1 MSLKMVFT
9 IILFLVAGNA
19 AFADHNHQHK
29 KPVTMQMR
37 AQHRTMDS
45 ISEEW
50 TVAKKSIKAGDL
62 ICADKAL
69 QTILDKSSYMEKFEG
84 YKNADRRVQFIS
96 EYHLFVDYVKKL
108 RDNISRK
115 DTPAVHN
122 AMQEVQDS
130 CKRCHALF
138 K

>member
-1 MSLKMVFT
+1 MSAKLVFT
-9 IILFLVAGNA
+9 IIFFLIAGNA
-19 AFADHNHQHK
+19 ALAEHNHQHK
-29 KPVTMQMR
+29 KPITTQMR

-45 ISEEW
+45 IGEQW
-50 TVAKKSIKAGDL
+50 NLAQKCIKASDL

-84 YKNADRRVQFIS
+84 YNNADKRNQFIS

-108 RDNISRK
+108 RDKISQH
-115 DTPAVHN
+115 DTAAVYN
-122 AMQEVQDS
+122 AIREVQNS
-130 CKRCHALF
+130 CKRCHAMF

>member
-1 MSLKMVFT
+1 MSVKLIFT
-9 IILFLVAGNA
+9 IIFFLIAGNA

-29 KPVTMQMR
+29 KPVTIQMKT
-37 AQHRTMDS
+37 QHHTMDS
-45 ISEEW
+45 IGEQW
-50 TVAKKSIKAGDL
+50 NVAQKSIKAGDL

-84 YKNADRRVQFIS
+84 YKNDDRRAEFIS

-108 RDNISRK
+108 RVKISRQ
-115 DTPAVHN
+115 DTTAVHN
-122 AMQEVQDS
+122 AMQEVQNS
-130 CKRCHALF
+130 CKRCHAIF